1 VLKPTETNVQIISQ
15 RTLVRPSPAQEGS
28 VLPTAP
34 VVAKARPE
42 PEWARNVLQSN
53 PLASLREPPA
63 EVREQQSLV
72 WRIHRDSGL
81 AFAQV
86 PGATVIALER
96 EGEYVVDEESD
107 AEFRVAQQVLSS
119 LRRGHLELGVVALG
133 GRPRVDEDFANDL
146 AEQRIVFAD
155 EDIVP
160 GMVSAAERA
169 ERYIEQF
176 LTGRSRQRD
185 NFARYV
191 ARVRAGK

>member
-1 VLKPTETNVQIISQ
+1 
-15 RTLVRPSPAQEGS
+15 
-28 VLPTAP
+28 
-34 VVAKARPE
+34 
-42 PEWARNVLQSN
+42 VLQSN
-53 PLASLREPPA
+53 PLASLREPRA

-72 WRIHRDSGL
+72 WRVHRDSGL
-81 AFAQV
+81 PFAQV

-96 EGEYVVDEESD
+96 EGEYVVDEDSD

-133 GRPRVDEDFANDL
+133 GRPRVDEDLANDL

-160 GMVSAAERA
+160 GMASAAERA